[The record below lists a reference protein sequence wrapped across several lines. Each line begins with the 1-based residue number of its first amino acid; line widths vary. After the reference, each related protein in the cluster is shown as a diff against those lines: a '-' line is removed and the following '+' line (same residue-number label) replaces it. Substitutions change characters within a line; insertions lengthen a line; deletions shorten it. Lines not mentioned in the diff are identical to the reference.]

1 MTESHA
7 PVRMPA
13 DQARVLRAAFKEF
26 SAALDSTDQWAG
38 RRLASVINA
47 AHAAGWSRRTVA
59 SALGISR
66 ERTLKLSQYQ
76 PSLRC
81 TVDTY
86 RRGAPFPESAL
97 ATFRRIEREID
108 DRRRAAEIRMAS
120 LVRSAHC
127 SGWPYH
133 LIGLEVGATGE
144 WIRQI
149 GELHQDAGQAPE
161 VFEPYSRPL
170 KFRPAPSP
178 RGKLD
183 EAERKKLRELADI
196 ARGNTKSAE
205 RTPAEHEASEQLS
218 ALIIA
223 AKERRITWDDLDE
236 ACGYRPGS
244 ARARAVRHGYGKLP
258 PSMKRYSPA
267 KKPSNV

>member
-1 MTESHA
+1 MTESS
-7 PVRMPA
+7 VRMPA
-13 DQARVLRAAFKEF
+13 DQAKILRDAFRDF
-26 SAALDSTDQWAG
+26 SAALDPVDQWAG
-38 RRLASVINA
+38 RRLASVITA
-47 AHAAGWSRRTVA
+47 AHSAGWSRRTLA
-59 SALGISR
+59 AALGMSR
-66 ERTLKLSQYQ
+66 ERVLKLSQYK

-81 TVDTY
+81 TVEQY
-86 RRGAPFPESAL
+86 RRGSSFPESAVS
-97 ATFRRIEREID
+97 AFRRIEREIE
-108 DRRRAAEIRMAS
+108 DRRRGAEVRMAS
-120 LVRSAHC
+120 LVRSAHA

-149 GELHQDAGQAPE
+149 GDLHPEAGSAPE
-161 VFEPYSRPL
+161 AFDRYSRPL
-170 KFRPAPSP
+170 KVRPAPSP
-178 RGKLD
+178 RGRLE
-183 EAERKKLRELADI
+183 EAERRQLRELAAV
-196 ARGNTKSAE
+196 ARGNTKSSE
-205 RTPAEHEASEQLS
+205 RTPAEREASEQLS

-258 PSMKRYSPA
+258 PSMKPYSPA